1 LKNPINAIINSGNEN
16 PESQLKRIKQ
26 TGRQMLNLVMNILD
40 VSKYEE
46 TDIPLS
52 VENHN
57 LLGIASGAVDQIMF
71 LSCEKNIVIDN
82 RISTELGIRA
92 DAEIIERVFV
102 NMLTNAIKFTPN
114 NGLIILNAE
123 NDAEEFL
130 KISIT
135 DNGIGIP
142 GDKIHLVFQKFG
154 QVLSRNS
161 GSVRSTGLGL
171 TYCKMVVEAHGGT
184 IGVDSESEKGS
195 KFWFTLPAAKGVEVF
210 SKSSSNEGIVD
221 QAKISEACREKIIPQ
236 LNELQKTEFYKI
248 TEIIAILETIVDS
261 DDEIKTWKQALITAI
276 DSGNE
281 QLYKKLL

>member
-57 LLGIASGAVDQIMF
+57 LLGIASGAVDQVMF

-135 DNGIGIP
+135 DNGLGIP

-154 QVLSRNS
+154 QVLAKKS

-171 TYCKMVVEAHGGT
+171 TYCKIAIEAHGGT
-184 IGVDSESEKGS
+184 IGVESELEKGS
-195 KFWFTLPAAKGVEVF
+195 TFWFTLPSVKGIEVF
-210 SKSSSNEGIVD
+210 NQSATQTGTENQPELSKSSRDLIKS
-221 QAKISEACREKIIPQ
+221 Q
-236 LNELQKTEFYKI
+236 LNKLQKTEFYKI
-248 TEIIAILETIVDS
+248 TEIMAILETIGDS